1 MKLDLSAIEKYG
13 QQYAA
18 KVCDDFFNRT
28 ATINGQQ
35 ILKLSNVAQVNM
47 FVVSDLFE
55 RWKADSQS
63 FKSPYF
69 NFEHEDVKAALS
81 VFMNTVS
88 QHIMVKREDFEPML
102 SKSVSKTLILLLDPS
117 KHFDDYIRDSPDF
130 TLTKERLTQLAKYTK
145 INGQVTKNMI
155 EKMGDEDKVYVT
167 TALGWLSEIDEKN
180 EFENPDKYLEM
191 LSATVPLQKDALVK
205 TTIKKVVE
213 EDHSAM
219 KMQQS
224 FFDIDPD
231 DEEMDDEDAP
241 LPTVAAVQA
250 KFEAEGSIP
259 NVKLPGL
266 DRLNDTFTD
275 DLPTVNDL
283 LKKEVI
289 STGTPLSDLAFSR
302 PIKSIVDGI
311 SLNQKFVFIGKLFDG
326 DINSYNK
333 AVEDLDNCINFS
345 EAKNLMN
352 KALAPKYNWIMAAE
366 EANDFLEVVGRKFQV

>member
-13 QQYAA
+13 QQYAT

-35 ILKLSNVAQVNM
+35 ILKLSHVAQVNM
-47 FVVSDLFE
+47 FVINDLFE
-55 RWKADSQS
+55 RWKADAET
-63 FKSPYF
+63 FKSPFF
-69 NFEHEDVKAALS
+69 NFEHEDVKAVLKT
-81 VFMNTVS
+81 FMNIAS
-88 QHIMVKREDFEPML
+88 QHIMVRREDFEPML
-102 SKSVSKTLILLLDPS
+102 SKAVNKTLVLLLDSS
-117 KHFDDYIRDSPDF
+117 KYFDDYVRESPDF
-130 TLTKERLTQLAKYTK
+130 MFTKDRLAQLAKYTK
-145 INGQVTKNMI
+145 INGQVAKAMTD
-155 EKMGDEDKVYVT
+155 KMADEDKVYVT
-167 TALGWLSEIDEKN
+167 TALGWLSEIDGKG

-191 LSATVPLQKDALVK
+191 LAATVPLQKDNFIKSTA
-205 TTIKKVVE
+205 KKVI
-213 EDHSAM
+213 EDNSSM

-224 FFDIDPD
+224 FFDID

-241 LPTVAAVQA
+241 LPTVAQVQA
-250 KFEAEGSIP
+250 KFDKEGPVANI
-259 NVKLPGL
+259 KLPGL

-283 LKKEVI
+283 LKKEI
-289 STGTPLSDLAFSR
+289 IGTGTPLSDLAFSR

-311 SLNQKFVFIGKLFDG
+311 SLNQKFVFIGRLFDG

-333 AVEDLDNCINFS
+333 AVEELDNCLNFS

-352 KALAPKYNWIMAAE
+352 KSLAPKYNWIMAAE

>member
-1 MKLDLSAIEKYG
+1 MKLDLSAIESYG
-13 QQYAA
+13 HQYAK

-55 RWKADSQS
+55 RWKADTEA

-69 NFEHEDVKAALS
+69 NFESEEVKVALKT
-81 VFMNTVS
+81 FMNSAS

-102 SKSVSKTLILLLDPS
+102 SSAVSRTLVLLLDPS
-117 KHFDDYIRDSPDF
+117 KHFDDFVRDSPDF
-130 TLTKERLTQLAKYTK
+130 TLTKERLGQLTKYTK
-145 INGQVTKNMI
+145 INGQVSKALSD
-155 EKMGDEDKVYVT
+155 KLGDEDKIYVT
-167 TALGWLSEIDEKN
+167 TALAWLNEISEKG

-191 LSATVPLQKDALVK
+191 LSATVPLRKENLVK
-205 TTIKKVVE
+205 STVKKVVE
-213 EDHSAM
+213 DTPSL
-219 KMQQS
+219 KMAQS

-231 DEEMDDEDAP
+231 DEELDDEDAP
-241 LPTVAAVQA
+241 LPTVAQVQA
-250 KFEAEGSIP
+250 KFEQDRPVISA
-259 NVKLPGL
+259 KLIGI

-283 LKKEVI
+283 LKKEIV
-289 STGTPLSDLAFSR
+289 SNATPLSDLAFSR
-302 PIKSIVDGI
+302 PIKSIVDGV
-311 SLNQKFVFIGKLFDG
+311 SLNQKFVFIGRLFDG

-333 AVEDLDNCINFS
+333 AVEDLDNCLNFG

-366 EANDFLEVVGRKFQV
+366 EANDFLEVVGRKFQ

>member
-55 RWKADSQS
+55 RWKADTET

-69 NFEHEDVKAALS
+69 NFEHDDVKAALKT
-81 VFMNTVS
+81 FMNTAS

-102 SKSVSKTLILLLDPS
+102 AKAVNKTLVLLLDPS
-117 KHFDDYIRDSPDF
+117 KHFDDYVRDSPDF
-130 TLTKERLTQLAKYTK
+130 TLTKDRLAQLVKYTK
-145 INGQVTKNMI
+145 INGQVAKAMT

-167 TALGWLSEIDEKN
+167 TALGWLSEIDQKGEY
-180 EFENPDKYLEM
+180 ENPDKYLEM
-191 LSATVPLQKDALVK
+191 LSATVPLQKDSLIKSV
-205 TTIKKVVE
+205 TKKVVE
-213 EDHSAM
+213 ESSAM

-224 FFDIDPD
+224 FFDLDND
-231 DEEMDDEDAP
+231 NEDLDDEDAP
-241 LPTVAAVQA
+241 LPTVAQVQA
-250 KFEAEGSIP
+250 KFEQEGPVANI
-259 NVKLPGL
+259 KLPGL

-283 LKKEVI
+283 LKREVI
-289 STGTPLSDLAFSR
+289 GTGTPLSDLAFSR

-311 SLNQKFVFIGKLFDG
+311 SLNQKFVFIGRLFEG

-333 AVEDLDNCINFS
+333 AVEDLDNCLNFS

-352 KALAPKYNWIMAAE
+352 KSLAPKYNWIMAAE

>member
-13 QQYAA
+13 QQYAG

-35 ILKLSNVAQVNM
+35 ILKLSNVAQVNI
-47 FVVSDLFE
+47 FVVNDLYE
-55 RWKADSQS
+55 RWKADSEA

-69 NFEHEDVKAALS
+69 NFENEEVKAALKT
-81 VFMNTVS
+81 FMNTVS

-102 SKSVSKTLILLLDPS
+102 SRAVNKTLVLLLDPS
-117 KHFDDYIRDSPDF
+117 KHFDDYVRDSPDF
-130 TLTKERLTQLAKYTK
+130 TLTKERLAQLAKYTK
-145 INGQVTKNMI
+145 INGQVAKAMTD
-155 EKMGDEDKVYVT
+155 KMAEEDKVYVT
-167 TALGWLSEIDEKN
+167 TALGWLSEIDSKGD
-180 EFENPDKYLEM
+180 FENPDKYLEM
-191 LSATVPLQKDALVK
+191 LSATVPLQKENFVK
-205 TTIKKVVE
+205 STAKRVVE
-213 EDHSAM
+213 DNSAM
-219 KMQQS
+219 RMQQS

-241 LPTVAAVQA
+241 LPTVAQVQA
-250 KFEAEGSIP
+250 RFEAERP
-259 NVKLPGL
+259 VTNVKLPGL

-283 LKKEVI
+283 LKKEI
-289 STGTPLSDLAFSR
+289 IGTGTPLSDLAFSR

-311 SLNQKFVFIGKLFDG
+311 SLNQKFVFIGRLFDG

-333 AVEDLDNCINFS
+333 AVEDLDNCLNFP

-366 EANDFLEVVGRKFQV
+366 EANDFLEVVGRKFQL

>member
-13 QQYAA
+13 QQYAT

-28 ATINGQQ
+28 ATISGQQ
-35 ILKLSNVAQVNM
+35 ILKLSNLAQVNM

-55 RWKADSQS
+55 RWKADIET
-63 FKSPYF
+63 FKSPFF
-69 NFEHEDVKAALS
+69 NFEHEEVKVALKT
-81 VFMNTVS
+81 FMNSAS

-102 SKSVSKTLILLLDPS
+102 SKAVDKTLVLLLDPS
-117 KHFDDYIRDSPDF
+117 KHFDDYVRDSPDF
-130 TLTKERLTQLAKYTK
+130 MFTKDRLAQLAKYTK
-145 INGQVTKNMI
+145 INGQVAKDMTD
-155 EKMGDEDKVYVT
+155 KMAEESKVYVT
-167 TALGWLSEIDEKN
+167 TALGWLSEIDAKGDY
-180 EFENPDKYLEM
+180 ENPDKYLEM
-191 LSATVPLQKDALVK
+191 LSATVPLQKYNFVK
-205 TTIKKVVE
+205 STAKKVI
-213 EDHSAM
+213 EDNSSM

-241 LPTVAAVQA
+241 LPTVAQVQA
-250 KFEAEGSIP
+250 KFEAEEP
-259 NVKLPGL
+259 MANVKLPGL
-266 DRLNDTFTD
+266 ERLNDTFTD

-283 LKKEVI
+283 LKREI
-289 STGTPLSDLAFSR
+289 IGSGTPLSDLTFSR

-311 SLNQKFVFIGKLFDG
+311 SLNQKFVFIGRLFEG

-333 AVEDLDNCINFS
+333 AVEELDNCLNFS

>member
-1 MKLDLSAIEKYG
+1 MKLDLSAIEKYA

-47 FVVSDLFE
+47 FVVSDLFG
-55 RWKADSQS
+55 RWKADSEA

-69 NFEHEDVKAALS
+69 NFEHEEVKAALKT
-81 VFMNTVS
+81 FMNMAS

-102 SKSVSKTLILLLDPS
+102 SKAVNKTLVLLLDPS
-117 KHFDDYIRDSPDF
+117 KHFDDYVRDSPDF
-130 TLTKERLTQLAKYTK
+130 MFTKDRLAQLSKYTK
-145 INGQVTKNMI
+145 INAQVAKAMTD
-155 EKMGDEDKVYVT
+155 KMADEDKVYVT
-167 TALGWLSEIDEKN
+167 TALGWLTEIDAKAD
-180 EFENPDKYLEM
+180 FENPDKYLEM
-191 LSATVPLQKDALVK
+191 LSATVPLQKDNFIK
-205 TTIKKVVE
+205 STTKKVA
-213 EDHSAM
+213 EDNSAM

-224 FFDIDPD
+224 FFDIDPE

-241 LPTVAAVQA
+241 LPTVAQVQA
-250 KFEAEGSIP
+250 KFEAEGP
-259 NVKLPGL
+259 VMNVKLPGL

-283 LKKEVI
+283 LKREVI
-289 STGTPLSDLAFSR
+289 GTGTPLSDLAFSR

-311 SLNQKFVFIGKLFDG
+311 SLNQKFVFIGRLFDG
-326 DINSYNK
+326 DINSYNR
-333 AVEDLDNCINFS
+333 AVEDLDNCLNFP